1 MECLTY
7 LFASARGCGH
17 GIPRKVLE
25 RVKGDADGVV
35 HSEVDKV
42 AHLLQ
47 PLVLD
52 CNWHLRIGRA
62 DLGHGTALCM
72 VRGLAP
78 LVRLLAAATPRLVD
92 LPLDP

>member
-1 MECLTY
+1 MLF

-35 HSEVDKV
+35 YSEVDKV

-52 CNWHLRIGRA
+52 CNWHLRIGRILA
-62 DLGHGTALCM
+62 TAL
-72 VRGLAP
+72 
-78 LVRLLAAATPRLVD
+78 LVYAWLGASVCARCSDSKAS
-92 LPLDP
+92 

>member
-1 MECLTY
+1 MECLAY

-17 GIPRKVLE
+17 GIPCKVLE

-35 HSEVDKV
+35 HSKVDEV

-52 CNWHLRIGRA
+52 CDWHLRIGRA
-62 DLGHGTALCM
+62 DLGTAQHC
-72 VRGLAP
+72 
-78 LVRLLAAATPRLVD
+78 LVIDAWLGAAGPSAGCCESKAS
-92 LPLDP
+92 